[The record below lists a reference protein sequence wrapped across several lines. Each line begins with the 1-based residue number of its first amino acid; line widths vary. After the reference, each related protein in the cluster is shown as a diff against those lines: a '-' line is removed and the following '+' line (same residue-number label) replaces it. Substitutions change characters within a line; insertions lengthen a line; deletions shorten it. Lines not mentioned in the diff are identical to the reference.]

1 MKYLDEMLPWNDR
14 LQVLECDAAIEE
26 APDVMTFSFRTVENN
41 NWFRYM
47 PGQFITIEIPV
58 GPELSS
64 EPVMRTYT
72 LSSTPSRP
80 YSVSITIKAQAG
92 SIGTR
97 WMLDNMRP
105 GMQLKAFGPAGDFS
119 LVSHPGEKY
128 LFISAGSGITPMM
141 SMTRFLYDTQPHT
154 DIVFLNCA
162 RSPDEIIFRKELE
175 LLASRMDKLR
185 LQLVVEQSIARNV
198 WSGVH
203 GRISHSII
211 DISAPDFRSRT
222 VFCCGPEPFM
232 RAVREMLEANDF
244 NMDNFHQESFQP
256 ASDTPAQPLPL
267 TVAGETGPDG
277 DTSAEPASVIFT
289 QSGMEVQCSATD
301 TVLLAARNGGLK
313 IPSACEFGVCGTC
326 KVKCLSGETIMN
338 HNGGIRDDEIEEGYI
353 LACCSHP
360 VGRVEIDL

>member
-26 APDVMTFSFRTVENN
+26 APDVMTFSFRTPENN

-47 PGQFITIEIPV
+47 PGQFITIEIPAT
-58 GPELSS
+58 P

-80 YSVSITIKAQAG
+80 YSVSITIKAQAN

-105 GMQLKAFGPAGDFS
+105 GMHLKAFGPAGDFS
-119 LVSHPGEKY
+119 LVSHPGKKY

-141 SMTRFLYDTQPHT
+141 SMTRFLYDTQP
-154 DIVFLNCA
+154 DSDVVFLNCA

-175 LLASRMDKLR
+175 LLASRMDNLR
-185 LQLVVEQSIARNV
+185 LQLVVERSIARNV

-203 GRISHSII
+203 GRISHSVI
-211 DISAPDFRSRT
+211 DISAPDFRDRT

-232 RAVREMLEANDF
+232 RAVREMLEANGF
-244 NMDNFHQESFQP
+244 NMDNYHQESFQP
-256 ASDTPAQPLPL
+256 ASETPAIPVPAAADAAASE
-267 TVAGETGPDG
+267 VETEAPV
-277 DTSAEPASVIFT
+277 VIFT
-289 QSGMEVQCSATD
+289 LSGMEVQCSPTD

-326 KVKCLSGETIMN
+326 KVKCLSGETSMN

-360 VGRVEIDL
+360 LGRVEIEA

>member
-1 MKYLDEMLPWNDR
+1 
-14 LQVLECDAAIEE
+14 
-26 APDVMTFSFRTVENN
+26 
-41 NWFRYM
+41 M
-47 PGQFITIEIPV
+47 PGQFITIEIPAT
-58 GPELSS
+58 P

-80 YSVSITIKAQAG
+80 YSVSITIKAQTG

-119 LVSHPGEKY
+119 LVSHPGKKY

-141 SMTRFLYDTQPHT
+141 SMTRFLYDTQP
-154 DIVFLNCA
+154 DSDVVFLNCA

-175 LLASRMDKLR
+175 LLASRMDNLR
-185 LQLVVEQSIARNV
+185 LQLVVERSIARNV

-203 GRISHSII
+203 GRISHSVI
-211 DISAPDFRSRT
+211 DISAPDFRDRT

-232 RAVREMLEANDF
+232 RAVREMLEANGF
-244 NMDNFHQESFQP
+244 NMDNYHQESFQP
-256 ASDTPAQPLPL
+256 ASETPAIPVPAAL
-267 TVAGETGPDG
+267 AAAASDAETEAP
-277 DTSAEPASVIFT
+277 SVIFT
-289 QSGMEVQCSATD
+289 LSGMEVQCSPTD

-326 KVKCLSGETIMN
+326 KVKCLSGETSMN

-360 VGRVEIDL
+360 LGRVEIEA